1 MAVIDEVPG
10 LQATV
15 RVNGQ
20 DLEEYD
26 NPHPDEAEN
35 EAQFVAKVNN
45 GNRSVAVDA
54 KHIPSVRK
62 YIEAKSGDNFEMAFV
77 KLATYQHTCD
87 HIAVQYKVDEIPTD
101 ISHEPRELMKHR
113 WEDRFDQIYTTV
125 SSSKALVQSLIFG
138 DINIDSSNERT
149 VKKIHQDIIKAKSL
163 GILKVYVYEM
173 KDTQEIREDYVTD
186 ICDTEDTEIAEKAT
200 KGRNLTNAVKFGE
213 PEEFKPPSD
222 QPEDVFVDPQKRP
235 FAIFEFIYMSRDGL
249 IKEGILPQPLP
260 FDNMDLEELR
270 RWAREQ
276 YIKERDLSVKD
287 EKNSTIIKKE
297 EHQELQ
303 SSLKRGPG
311 DTETPTPKR
320 YKESRRDDGKVE
332 IDLLD

>member
-26 NPHPDEAEN
+26 NPHPDETEN
-35 EAQFVAKVNN
+35 EAQFVAEVNN

-77 KLATYQHTCD
+77 KLATYQHNCD
-87 HIAVQYKVDEIPTD
+87 HIAVQYKVDEISTD

-113 WEDRFDQIYTTV
+113 WEDRFDQISTTV
-125 SSSKALVQSLIFG
+125 SSSKALVQSLIF
-138 DINIDSSNERT
+138 DSSNERT
-149 VKKIHQDIIKAKSL
+149 VKEIHQDMVTAKSL

-173 KDTQEIREDYVTD
+173 KDTQEIREDYFTD
-186 ICDTEDTEIAEKAT
+186 ICDTEDTEDTEIAEKAT

-213 PEEFKPPSD
+213 PEEVKPPSS
-222 QPEDVFVDPQKRP
+222 QPEDVFVDPQ
-235 FAIFEFIYMSRDGL
+235 EQGL
-249 IKEGILPQPLP
+249 VREGVLPEPLP
-260 FDNMDLEELR
+260 IDDMDNDELR

-297 EHQELQ
+297 EDQELQ
-303 SSLKRGPG
+303 SSRKRDPG